1 MGRAHPVREPSERP
15 NSQVAGR
22 IRYFPLVQGSEDR
35 SKGVDL
41 ADIVNQG
48 EQIPLYIHFRFGT
61 KGKTVHALLH
71 TSSPWFP
78 FRTVFQIEINFQ
90 LRGLPPLTLLFI
102 GRQPARLPK
111 RWLKKDTTA
120 DKPNF
125 YTQLNFWQ

>member
-1 MGRAHPVREPSERP
+1 MLFQASMFCAERANETVEKPIMGRAYPVREPSERP

-48 EQIPLYIHFRFGT
+48 EQPPLYIHFGFGT
-61 KGKTVHALLH
+61 KGKTMHALLH

-90 LRGLPPLTLLFI
+90 LRGLPPLILLFI
-102 GRQPARLPK
+102 GG
-111 RWLKKDTTA
+111 WVWFT
-120 DKPNF
+120 
-125 YTQLNFWQ
+125 